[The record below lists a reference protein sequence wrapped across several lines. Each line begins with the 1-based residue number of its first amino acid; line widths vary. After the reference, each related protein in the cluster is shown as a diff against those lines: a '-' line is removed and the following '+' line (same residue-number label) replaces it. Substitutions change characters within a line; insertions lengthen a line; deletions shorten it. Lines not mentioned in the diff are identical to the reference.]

1 MAFHIIL
8 GQTIQVPID
17 HRDPQ
22 LGTFELEYGFGAD
35 FNPDLPTVVVISD
48 AQQFYVR
55 KGRIKKIQE
64 ELFSDSTNV
73 AGIIPRSTNLDLRKK
88 IELHSNESTNWSL
101 AYNIYRSYQ
110 FAHDIHSIVNHIPGD
125 IYLYGQSGGAFLIT
139 EYLSLFPNSR
149 VKKVFIGASVNPVI
163 ENKLGIIHDDFQRA
177 YLSENPLARKR
188 LDTILKDG
196 FFDRSLVAGLFQR
209 QNFFVE
215 LSELDNERS
224 KLMERLYQR
233 DTSYIANLKQ
243 EFQIEAINNLFDS
256 EDGIPIRVRLS
267 EFINPLIDH
276 CNIEQGLFYPDI
288 ENSCHI
294 AQPLLDYFKDRN
306 QDISSTFNEN
316 TFRNFRGQVFIL
328 SGRFDHVADYRTSIY
343 LGGLLNNA
351 TLFMADDD
359 HTFKSLKSEGHY
371 SKMIQD
377 FFFQTSQNWIQ
388 KYSSFQWKEK

>member
-1 MAFHIIL
+1 MKKIPTFVFLMAFHIIL

-22 LGTFELEYGFGAD
+22 LGRFELEYGFGAD

-64 ELFSDSTNV
+64 ELFSDSVNV
-73 AGIIPRSTNLDLRKK
+73 VGIIPRSTNLDLRKK
-88 IELHSNESTNWSL
+88 VELHSYESTNWSL

-110 FAHDIHSIVNHIPGD
+110 FTHDIHSIVNHIPGA
-125 IYLYGQSGGAFLIT
+125 IYLYVQPGGAFLTT
-139 EYLSLFPNSR
+139 EYLSLFPNTR

-163 ENKLGIIHDDFQRA
+163 ENRLGIIHDNFQRA
-177 YLSENPLARKR
+177 YLSKNPMARKR

-215 LSELDNERS
+215 LSELDNERT
-224 KLMERLYQR
+224 KLIERLYQR
-233 DTSYIANLKQ
+233 DTSYIAHLKQ

-256 EDGIPIRVRLS
+256 EDGIPLRVRLS
-267 EFINPLIDH
+267 EFINPLKDH
-276 CNIEQGLFYPDI
+276 YNIEQALFYPDI

-306 QDISSTFNEN
+306 QNISVHSMRIHFE
-316 TFRNFRGQVFIL
+316 I
-328 SGRFDHVADYRTSIY
+328 
-343 LGGLLNNA
+343 
-351 TLFMADDD
+351 
-359 HTFKSLKSEGHY
+359 
-371 SKMIQD
+371 SKG
-377 FFFQTSQNWIQ
+377 
-388 KYSSFQWKEK
+388 KYSFCPVGSFMLQITGPLYI